1 MKTLLALLGL
11 VAGKGESMAC
21 VTFWIDEPKMPKS
34 LIK

>member
-11 VAGKGESMAC
+11 AAGKGESMC
-21 VTFWIDEPKMPKS
+21 CIMLWLDEPKMPKS